1 MNVMV
6 YATTGVVLSPG
17 VWYTTFEGSGPWP
30 RRMSALH
37 PVSAPG
43 RSSSSS
49 SDLAKKSTRTD
60 IVEITGMSRSTV
72 DNAVG
77 RLLAEGRVIETE
89 MQAKG
94 PGSGSDYPATGLKAV
109 PSSAPSQAID
119 FGHNHIHVAL
129 VDALGRALGNERGHP
144 RRRPAS
150 NRRDGYRR

>member
-1 MNVMV
+1 
-6 YATTGVVLSPG
+6 
-17 VWYTTFEGSGPWP
+17 
-30 RRMSALH
+30 
-37 PVSAPG
+37 
-43 RSSSSS
+43 
-49 SDLAKKSTRTD
+49 
-60 IVEITGMSRSTV
+60 MSRSTV